1 MRLPVL
7 LLSLA
12 MTAAAAEIPQGTH
25 VLLRLVNSIDTRTA
39 REGDYVYMRTASPIV
54 ANGQILVPAD
64 SYVQGVVSK
73 VTRSG
78 KVRGRAE
85 LGVRIETLT
94 LAGGETIQVTPHPV
108 SVDAEGTGQRVNP
121 SSEHEIQQGKDT
133 GKDAA
138 TIATTGGAGA
148 ALGGLTDR
156 SWTGAGIGAGAGAA
170 VGTAIVLLT
179 RGHEVVLRTGST
191 MDVVFERA
199 VPIP

>member
-39 REGDYVYMRTASPIV
+39 REGDYVYMRTSSPIV

-85 LGVRIETLT
+85 LGVRIEDPY
-94 LAGGETIQVTPHPV
+94 A
-108 SVDAEGTGQRVNP
+108 GQRRDDP
-121 SSEHEIQQGKDT
+121 SHAPSG
-133 GKDAA
+133 
-138 TIATTGGAGA
+138 
-148 ALGGLTDR
+148 LGGC
-156 SWTGAGIGAGAGAA
+156 
-170 VGTAIVLLT
+170 
-179 RGHEVVLRTGST
+179 RGHGPAGES
-191 MDVVFERA
+191 FE
-199 VPIP
+199 

>member
-1 MRLPVL
+1 M
-7 LLSLA
+7 
-12 MTAAAAEIPQGTH
+12 
-25 VLLRLVNSIDTRTA
+25 
-39 REGDYVYMRTASPIV
+39 
-54 ANGQILVPAD
+54 
-64 SYVQGVVSK
+64 
-73 VTRSG
+73 
-78 KVRGRAE
+78 
-85 LGVRIETLT
+85 
-94 LAGGETIQVTPHPV
+94 
-108 SVDAEGTGQRVNP
+108 DAEGTGQRVNP